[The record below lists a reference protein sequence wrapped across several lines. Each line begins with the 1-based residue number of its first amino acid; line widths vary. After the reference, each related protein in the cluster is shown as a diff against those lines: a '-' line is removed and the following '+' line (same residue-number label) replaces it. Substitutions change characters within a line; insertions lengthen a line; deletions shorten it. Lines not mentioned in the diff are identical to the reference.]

1 LSFLKTIIAFLPKD
15 EITLARIEDIF
26 ENVSDKTL
34 VLLGNEAIARGIVE
48 AGVAGVFTY
57 PGTPSSEIPNTL
69 YAARSYL
76 KEIGYDLYLEWST
89 NEAVALECA
98 YGFSL
103 LGHRA
108 IFVCKHVG
116 LNVAADPFMT
126 LVNAGV
132 IGGLVLIVAED
143 PHMHSSQNEQ
153 DNRWYTKMSNVPMFE
168 PCDAREAKT
177 MLKDAF
183 RVSEKYQV
191 PVILRTVTRLS
202 HSRADVHL
210 DPIAFPE
217 FRQTISVKID
227 PKRFVCVPSNARQN
241 KQRILEVVDDISN
254 YLADTPWNWV
264 DEGTDITYVF
274 ITCGSAYNYLKEVLF
289 KLELEY
295 PILKVGLSH
304 PFPRSQVAQY
314 LVKYS
319 SSTIIVVEEADD
331 VLETFVKKLAFEI
344 GFQQKIIGRGEGITP
359 SYGELTIRKVW
370 NGLAKAMDFDSLPP
384 KIPKDQ
390 SDLIFS
396 RPPVLCPG
404 CPHRATFYALNKAI
418 PRRHRLVSTD
428 IGCYTLGVAPPLS
441 AGNVTICMGSSLG
454 IGSGLSHSPGLKD
467 PVVSIIGDST
477 FWHTG
482 LPGLVN
488 AVYNRSKL
496 LLLVVD
502 NSATAM
508 TGFQPNPSS
517 ITSHS
522 LGETLAIED
531 AARGV
536 GVKNVATI
544 DAYNPKE
551 SIKVIKETIKHEGV
565 SVIVSKGECV
575 IQSTRREGL
584 PNITYYV
591 EADRCVGCYAC
602 VNMIACPAIIWSDRS
617 TTEEGKPI
625 PMIDQ
630 SLCTRCGLCASVCPY
645 DVIVTKTENEF
656 K

>member
-1 LSFLKTIIAFLPKD
+1 M
-15 EITLARIEDIF
+15 ARIEDIF

-69 YAARSYL
+69 YAAQSHL
-76 KEIGYDLYLEWST
+76 KGIGYDLYLEWST

-108 IFVCKHVG
+108 VFVCKHVG

-168 PCDAREAKT
+168 PCDAREAKA

-191 PVILRTVTRLS
+191 PVILRTVTRIS
-202 HSRADVHL
+202 HSRADVRL

-217 FRQTISVKID
+217 FRQSISVKID
-227 PKRFVCVPSNARQN
+227 PKRFVCVPSSARQN
-241 KQRILEVVDDISN
+241 KQRILQIIDDISK
-254 YLADTPWNWV
+254 YIAETPWNQV
-264 DEGTDITYVF
+264 DEGTDETFAF
-274 ITCGSAYNYLKEVLF
+274 ITCGSAYNYLKEVLS
-289 KLELEY
+289 KLKLRH
-295 PILKVGLSH
+295 PVLKIGLSH
-304 PFPRSQVAQY
+304 PFPRSQVTQF
-314 LVKYS
+314 LQKYS
-319 SSTIIVVEEADD
+319 SSTIIIVEEADD

-344 GFQQKIIGRGEGITP
+344 RFQQKMVGRGEGVTP
-359 SYGELTIRKVW
+359 SFGELTIRKVW
-370 NGLAKAMDFDSLPP
+370 DGLAKIIDLDVLPP
-384 KIPKDQ
+384 EMSQEQ
-390 SDLIFS
+390 SELIFP

-404 CPHRATFYALNKAI
+404 CPHRATFYALNKSI

-454 IGSGLSHSPGLKD
+454 IGSGLAHSPGLKD
-467 PVVSIIGDST
+467 PVVTIIGDST

-517 ITSHS
+517 FTSHS
-522 LGETLAIED
+522 QVETLAIEE

-536 GVKNVATI
+536 GVEFVATI
-544 DAYNPKE
+544 DAFNPKE
-551 SIKVIKETIKHEGV
+551 SIKVIKEAVKQDGV
-565 SVIVSKGECV
+565 SVIVSKGECN
-575 IQSTRREGL
+575 IQFVRREGL
-584 PNITYYV
+584 PKNMYYI

-602 VNMIACPAIIWSDRS
+602 VNMIACPAIIWSDRT

-625 PMIDQ
+625 PTIDQ

-645 DVIVTKTENEF
+645 DVIVTKTESEKN
-656 K
+656 

>member
-1 LSFLKTIIAFLPKD
+1 M
-15 EITLARIEDIF
+15 ARTEDIF
-26 ENVSDKTL
+26 ENVSNKTL
-34 VLLGNEAIARGIVE
+34 VLLGNEAIARGIIE

-69 YAARSYL
+69 YAAQAFL

-153 DNRWYTKMSNVPMFE
+153 DSRWYTKMSNVPMFE
-168 PCDAREAKT
+168 PCDAREAKA

-191 PVILRTVTRLS
+191 PVILRTVTRIS
-202 HSRADVHL
+202 HSRVDVTL
-210 DPIAFPE
+210 KPIAFPE
-217 FRQTISVKID
+217 FRQTISVNID

-241 KQRILEVVDDISN
+241 KQRILQTVGDISN
-254 YLADTPWNWV
+254 YLAEAPWNRV
-264 DEGTDITYVF
+264 DEGTDVTF
-274 ITCGSAYNYLKEVLF
+274 AFLTCSSAYNYLKEVLS
-289 KLELEY
+289 KLELNY
-295 PILKVGLSH
+295 PILKLGLSH
-304 PFPRSQVAQY
+304 PFPRIQVAQF
-314 LVKYS
+314 LEKYS

-344 GFQQKIIGRGEGITP
+344 GFQRKIIGRGEGITP

-370 NGLAKAMDFDSLPP
+370 NGLAKAMDFDLLPP
-384 KIPKDQ
+384 EIPQDQ

-418 PRRHRLVSTD
+418 PRRHRLISTD

-454 IGSGLSHSPGLKD
+454 IGSGLTHSPGLKD

-517 ITSHS
+517 VTSHS
-522 LGETLAIED
+522 SVETLAIED

-536 GVKNVATI
+536 GVRYVATI

-551 SIKVIKETIKHEGV
+551 SILAIKKATEQEGV
-565 SVIVSKGECV
+565 SVIVSKGECI

-584 PNITYYV
+584 PSTTYYI

-645 DVIVTKTENEF
+645 GVIVEKTESEL

>member
-1 LSFLKTIIAFLPKD
+1 M
-15 EITLARIEDIF
+15 ARIEDIF

-34 VLLGNEAIARGIVE
+34 VLLGNEAIARGIIE

-69 YAARSYL
+69 YAAQPFL
-76 KEIGYDLYLEWST
+76 KEIGYNLYLEWST

-168 PCDAREAKT
+168 PCDAREAKA

-191 PVILRTVTRLS
+191 PVILRTVTRIS
-202 HSRADVHL
+202 HSRADIHL
-210 DPIAFPE
+210 DPIALPE

-241 KQRILEVVDDISN
+241 KQRILQIVDDLSKYI
-254 YLADTPWNWV
+254 AETPWNRV
-264 DEGTDITYVF
+264 DEGNDETYAF
-274 ITCGSAYNYLKEVLF
+274 ITCGSAYNYLKEVLS
-289 KLELEY
+289 KLG
-295 PILKVGLSH
+295 LKHPTLKIGLSH
-304 PFPRSQVAQY
+304 PFPRDQVTQF
-314 LVKYS
+314 LQKYS

-344 GFQQKIIGRGEGITP
+344 GFQQKIIGRGEEITP

-370 NGLAKAMDFDSLPP
+370 DGLARVMNFNSLPLE
-384 KIPKDQ
+384 IPQDQ
-390 SDLIFS
+390 SNLIFS

-404 CPHRATFYALNKAI
+404 CPHRATFYALNKSI
-418 PRRHRLVSTD
+418 PRRHRIVSTD

-454 IGSGLSHSPGLKD
+454 IGSGLTHSPGLKG

-488 AVYNRSKL
+488 AVYNRSNL

-522 LGETLAIED
+522 LVETLAIEN

-536 GVKNVATI
+536 GVKKVANI

-551 SIKVIKETIKHEGV
+551 SIKVIKEAVKQEGV

-584 PNITYYV
+584 PKIICYV
-591 EADRCVGCYAC
+591 EVDRCVGCYAC

-630 SLCTRCGLCASVCPY
+630 SLCTRCGLCAAVCPY
-645 DVIVTKTENEF
+645 DVIVTKPENEV

>member
-1 LSFLKTIIAFLPKD
+1 MVRT
-15 EITLARIEDIF
+15 EDIF
-26 ENVSDKTL
+26 ENMSNKTL
-34 VLLGNEAIARGIVE
+34 VLLGNEAIARGIIE

-69 YAARSYL
+69 YAALPFL

-168 PCDAREAKT
+168 PCDAREAKA

-191 PVILRTVTRLS
+191 PVILRTVTRIS

-210 DPIAFPE
+210 DPIVFPE

-241 KQRILEVVDDISN
+241 KQRILQTVDDISN
-254 YLADTPWNWV
+254 YIAETHWNRV
-264 DEGTDITYVF
+264 DEGNDVTFAF
-274 ITCGSAYNYLKEVLF
+274 ITCSTAYNYLKEVLS
-289 KLELEY
+289 KLQLKS
-295 PILKVGLSH
+295 PILKIGLSN
-304 PFPRSQVAQY
+304 PFPRNPVAKF
-314 LVKYS
+314 LEKYS

-331 VLETFVKKLAFEI
+331 VLETFVKKLAFEV
-344 GFQQKIIGRGEGITP
+344 GFKSKIIGRGEKITP
-359 SYGELTIRKVW
+359 SYGELTVRKVW
-370 NGLAKAMDFDSLPP
+370 NGLAKAMDLNSLPP
-384 KIPKDQ
+384 EIPQDQ

-418 PRRHRLVSTD
+418 PRRHRLISTD

-454 IGSGLSHSPGLKD
+454 IGSGLTHSPGLQD

-488 AVYNRSKL
+488 AVYNKSKL

-517 ITSHS
+517 VTSS
-522 LGETLAIED
+522 SSVKTLAIED

-536 GVKNVATI
+536 GVRYVATI

-551 SIKVIKETIKHEGV
+551 SILAIKKATEQEGV
-565 SVIVSKGECV
+565 SVIVSKGECI

-584 PNITYYV
+584 SSTTYYI

-645 DVIVTKTENEF
+645 GVIIESELK
-656 K
+656 

>member
-1 LSFLKTIIAFLPKD
+1 MVEGIM
-15 EITLARIEDIF
+15 ARIEDIF
-26 ENVSDKTL
+26 ENVSDRTL
-34 VLLGNEAIARGIVE
+34 VLLGNEAIARGIIE

-69 YAARSYL
+69 YAAQPIL
-76 KEIGYDLYLEWST
+76 KDIGYDLYLEWSA
-89 NEAVALECA
+89 NEAVALESA

-103 LGHRA
+103 LGHRV

-153 DNRWYTKMSNVPMFE
+153 DNRWYTKISNAPMFE
-168 PCDAREAKT
+168 PSDAREAKA

-191 PVILRTVTRLS
+191 PVILRTVTRIS
-202 HSRADVHL
+202 HSRTDVHL
-210 DPIAFPE
+210 EPITFPE
-217 FRQTISVKID
+217 FRQAISLEID
-227 PKRFVCVPSNARQN
+227 PRRFVCVPSNARQN
-241 KQRILEVVDDISN
+241 KQRILGMINDISS
-254 YLADTPWNWV
+254 YLADSPWNRAEEG
-264 DEGTDITYVF
+264 DEETFAF
-274 ITCGSAYNYLKEVLF
+274 ITCGSAYNYLKEVLI
-289 KLELEY
+289 KLRTSY
-295 PILKVGLSH
+295 PILKIGLSH
-304 PFPRSQVAQY
+304 PFPEYQVTQF
-314 LVKYS
+314 LKKYS
-319 SSTIIVVEEADD
+319 SSKIIVVEEADD

-344 GFQQKIIGRGEGITP
+344 GFENKIIGRREGITP

-370 NGLAKAMDFDSLPP
+370 NGLTKTMNLDLYPTE
-384 KIPKDQ
+384 IPQDR
-390 SDLIFS
+390 SDLTFA

-418 PRRHRLVSTD
+418 PRRHRIISTD

-454 IGSGLSHSPGLKD
+454 IGSGLAHSPGLKD

-488 AVYNRSKL
+488 AVYNKSNL

-517 ITSHS
+517 FTSHS
-522 LGETLAIED
+522 SVEPLSIEE
-531 AARGV
+531 AVRGI
-536 GVKNVATI
+536 GVKHVVTI
-544 DAYNPKE
+544 DAYNPKV
-551 SIKVIKETIKHEGV
+551 SIEVIKEAIKHEGV

-584 PNITYYV
+584 PKTSYYI

-602 VNMIACPAIIWSDRS
+602 VNMIACPAIIWSDRI

-645 DVIVTKTENEF
+645 GVIVEKSEI
-656 K
+656 

>member
-1 LSFLKTIIAFLPKD
+1 MV
-15 EITLARIEDIF
+15 RIEDIF

-69 YAARSYL
+69 YAALPFL

-126 LVNAGV
+126 LVNTGV

-153 DNRWYTKMSNVPMFE
+153 DNRWYSKMSNVPMFE

-177 MLKDAF
+177 MLIDAF

-191 PVILRTVTRLS
+191 PVILRTVTRIS
-202 HSRADVHL
+202 HSRADIRL
-210 DPIAFPE
+210 NAITFPE

-227 PKRFVCVPSNARQN
+227 PKRFVSVPSNARQN
-241 KQRILEVVDDISN
+241 KQRILEVIDDISN
-254 YLADTPWNWV
+254 YLADTPWNRV
-264 DEGTDITYVF
+264 EEGTDDTFAF
-274 ITCGSAYNYLKEVLF
+274 ITCGSAYNYLKEVLS
-289 KLELEY
+289 KLELKH
-295 PILKVGLSH
+295 PILKIGLSH
-304 PFPRSQVAQY
+304 PFPRSQVTHFLKQ
-314 LVKYS
+314 YS

-331 VLETFVKKLAFEI
+331 VLETFLKKLAFEI
-344 GFQQKIIGRGEGITP
+344 GFQHKIIGRGEGVTP
-359 SYGELTIRKVW
+359 PFGELTIRKVW
-370 NGLAKAMDFDSLPP
+370 DGLAKVMNLDSLPP
-384 KIPKDQ
+384 DIPQDQ

-454 IGSGLSHSPGLKD
+454 IGSGLTHSPGLKD
-467 PVVSIIGDST
+467 PVVAIIGDST

-488 AVYNRSKL
+488 AVYNRSNL

-517 ITSHS
+517 FTSHFQVK
-522 LGETLAIED
+522 TLAIEE

-536 GVKNVATI
+536 GVDFVAII
-544 DAYNPKE
+544 DAFNPKE
-551 SIKVIKETIKHEGV
+551 SIKVIKEAVKQEGV
-565 SVIVSKGECV
+565 SVVVSKGECI

-584 PNITYYV
+584 PDIMYFI

-625 PMIDQ
+625 PRIDQ

-645 DVIVTKTENEF
+645 GVIVTKAESEL

>member
-1 LSFLKTIIAFLPKD
+1 MAK
-15 EITLARIEDIF
+15 IEDIF

-34 VLLGNEAIARGIVE
+34 VLLGNEAFARGIVE

-69 YAARSYL
+69 YAAQPLL
-76 KEIGYDLYLEWST
+76 KEMGYELYLEWSS
-89 NEAVALECA
+89 NEAVALESA

-126 LVNAGV
+126 LVNTGV
-132 IGGLVLIVAED
+132 IGGLVLIVADD

-153 DNRWYTKMSNVPMFE
+153 DTRWYTKISNAPMFE
-168 PCDAREAKT
+168 PSDAREAKS

-183 RVSEKYQV
+183 RISEKYQV
-191 PVILRTVTRLS
+191 PVIIRTVTRIS
-202 HSRADVHL
+202 HSRVDISL
-210 DPIAFPE
+210 DPIVFPE
-217 FRQTISVKID
+217 FRQAISLEID
-227 PKRFVCVPSNARQN
+227 PRRFVCVPSNARQN
-241 KQRILEVVDDISN
+241 KQRILQVINDISN
-254 YLADTPWNWV
+254 YMAKTPWNRV
-264 DEGTDITYVF
+264 DEGTDDSFAF
-274 ITCGSAYNYLKEVLF
+274 ITCGSAYNYLSEVLL
-289 KLELEY
+289 KLKLSHS
-295 PILKVGLSH
+295 ILKIGLSH
-304 PFPRSQVAQY
+304 PFPRSQVNQF
-314 LVKYS
+314 LKKYS
-319 SSTIIVVEEADD
+319 SSTIIIVEEADD
-331 VLETFVKKLAFEI
+331 VLETFVKKLAFEN
-344 GFQQKIIGRGEGITP
+344 GFSNKIIGRGEGITP

-370 NGLAKAMDFDSLPP
+370 NGLAKILDIDSLPP
-384 KIPKDQ
+384 EIPQEQ
-390 SDLIFS
+390 SNLMFS

-404 CPHRATFYALNKAI
+404 CPHRATFYALNKAV
-418 PRRHRLVSTD
+418 PRRHRLIATD

-441 AGNVTICMGSSLG
+441 AGHVTICMGSSLG
-454 IGSGLSHSPGLKD
+454 IGSGLTHSPGLKE

-477 FWHTG
+477 FWHSG

-488 AVYNRSKL
+488 AVYNKSNL

-522 LGETLAIED
+522 TVKTLAIED

-536 GVKNVATI
+536 GVEYVENI

-551 SIKVIKETIKHEGV
+551 SIKTIKEAIKREGV

-575 IQSTRREGL
+575 IQSTRRDGL
-584 PNITYYV
+584 SGTTYFV
-591 EADRCVGCYAC
+591 EADRCIGCYAC
-602 VNMIACPAIIWSDRS
+602 VNMIACPAIIWSDR
-617 TTEEGKPI
+617 TTIEEGKPI
-625 PMIDQ
+625 PIIDQ
-630 SLCTRCGLCASVCPY
+630 FLCTRCGLCAAVCPY
-645 DVIVTKTENEF
+645 HVIVESELK
-656 K
+656 